1 MKKMQM
7 ALCYKCQQKFA
18 EAFDVKPDNKGPAV
32 VPKKCESCNKA
43 NRDLKWFTVTVKRKG
58 E

>member
-7 ALCYKCQQKFA
+7 ALCYKCQQKIA
-18 EAFDVKPDNKGPAV
+18 QAYDVKPDIEGPAV
-32 VPKKCESCNKA
+32 LPKKCDFCYKA
-43 NRDLKWFTVTVKRKG
+43 NRDLKWFEVKKKG